1 MHNKQKYWEGDSN
14 PRAFLAAG
22 FEAASFD
29 HSDIPVPVNRLF
41 TFSKRCAK

>member
-14 PRAFLAAG
+14 PRAFPAAG

-29 HSDIPVPVNRLF
+29 RLF
-41 TFSKRCAK
+41 TFSERCTK